1 MDKLIAWLLENV
13 PANDST
19 TVVHGDF
26 RLVERYKNWLLLLS
40 VVCLVSFIACT
51 LSLSIGGILFITRHS
66 TCIRQKIIIVIIY
79 DVFLRCCRLD
89 NLIFDEKKP
98 EVIAVLDWELSTLGD
113 PLSDLAYNCLPH
125 HLPPN
130 FPVLKGKNFI
140 RLKHTKEQKVRNF
153 LTLTLKLSVSTMM
166 RR

>member
-1 MDKLIAWLLENV
+1 MDRLIAWLLENV

-66 TCIRQKIIIVIIY
+66 TCNHQKIIIVIIY
-79 DVFLRCCRLD
+79 VFLRCGRLD